1 VTLPDPASVRAL
13 LLDAGGVLVRP
24 NFARVADALR
34 TRGVSVEARAL
45 AAAEPGAKKELD
57 RPASPGFSTDAER
70 GWHYFNLV
78 LERAGIARSAATD
91 AALVELKAWH
101 DRHCL
106 WEDVP
111 DGVRPSLDR
120 LRGSGLRLAVVSNS
134 NGTLHRLFDR
144 LGLLGSFDVLLDSA
158 VEGVEKPDARLFLR
172 ALDRLG
178 ADAGTAVHVGDIYN
192 VDVVGARAA
201 GIRPVLVD
209 EAGLYPDADC
219 PRVRSLAELARH
231 LTTPSA
237 PGAEAGISARLRP
250 AR

>member
-1 VTLPDPASVRAL
+1 VSLPSPSSVRAL

-24 NFARVADALR
+24 NFVRVAEALR
-34 TRGVSVEARAL
+34 ARGVSVDAAAL

-57 RPASPGFSTDAER
+57 RPPSPGFATDAER

-78 LERAGIARSAATD
+78 LAGAGVVRSAATD
-91 AALVELKAWH
+91 AALAELKAWH

-111 DGVRPSLDR
+111 EGVPSSLER
-120 LRGSGLRLAVVSNS
+120 LRARGLPLAVVSNS
-134 NGTLHRLFDR
+134 NGTLRGLLDR
-144 LGLLGSFDVLLDSA
+144 LGLLASFDVVLDSA
-158 VEGVEKPDARLFLR
+158 VEGVEKPDPRFFRL

-178 ADAGTAVHVGDIYN
+178 VDARRALHVGDVYH
-192 VDVVGARAA
+192 VDVVGARSA

-209 EAGLYPDADC
+209 EAGLYPEADC

-231 LTTPSA
+231 LAPEAA
-237 PGAEAGISARLRP
+237 PGEDPGISATLPP

>member
-1 VTLPDPASVRAL
+1 VSLPAPASVRAL

-24 NFARVADALR
+24 NFVRVAEALR
-34 TRGVSVEARAL
+34 ARGVRVEAAAL
-45 AAAEPGAKKELD
+45 AAAEPGAKKMLD
-57 RPASPGFSTDAER
+57 RPPSPGFATDAER

-78 LERAGIARSAATD
+78 LARAGIARSAATD
-91 AALVELKAWH
+91 AALGELKAWH

-111 DGVRPSLDR
+111 EGVLSSLER
-120 LRGSGLRLAVVSNS
+120 LRAKGLPLAVVSNS

-144 LGLLGSFDVLLDSA
+144 LGLLASFDVVLDSA
-158 VEGVEKPDARLFLR
+158 VEGVEKPDARFFRL

-178 ADAGTAVHVGDIYN
+178 ADAGTAVHVGDVYH
-192 VDVVGARAA
+192 VDVVGARSA
-201 GIRPVLVD
+201 GIRPILVD

-231 LTTPSA
+231 LVDAEP
-237 PGAEAGISARLRP
+237 PGGDLAISATLRP